1 MISTV
6 RDVTHRLMLLLLLM
20 LLIDPDRHANHRSL
34 LTVTKYCKLTV
45 TKYLKRR

>member
-1 MISTV
+1 
-6 RDVTHRLMLLLLLM
+6 MLLLL

-34 LTVTKYCKLTV
+34 LTGTKYCKLAV